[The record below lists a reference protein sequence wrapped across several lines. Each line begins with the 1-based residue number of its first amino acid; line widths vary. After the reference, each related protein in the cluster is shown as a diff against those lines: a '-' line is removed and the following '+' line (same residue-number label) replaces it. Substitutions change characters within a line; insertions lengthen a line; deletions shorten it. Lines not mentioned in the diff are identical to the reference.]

1 MFNFNGELLHKNT
14 DFLNENN
21 RGLQL
26 GDAVFEELRVINGD
40 VIFLEDH
47 YLRLM
52 SSMRIL
58 RMEIPMNFTMEFM
71 EEEILKLI
79 SEDGLRETKQIK
91 FTVYRN
97 TSDNN
102 FSKSDN
108 SISYFITSTTLI
120 NPFFVLD
127 DKAYE
132 VELFKD
138 FYKNSSM
145 LSNLDTNNKILNV
158 VGSIYAQENDYQ
170 DCLLLNE
177 RKQVIEALN
186 GNVFIVKGKQVK
198 TPPITDG
205 CVNSV
210 IRKKII
216 DIVSKL
222 NEVEFIE
229 ESLSPF
235 ELQKADELFIAN
247 NVNGLVSITKYR
259 KKDFVNTTAKS
270 LIGKLNA
277 AARMSVSKSV

>member
-21 RGLQL
+21 RGVQL

-186 GNVFIVKGKQVK
+186 GNVFIVKGNQVK

-222 NEVEFIE
+222 NEVEFLE

-270 LIGKLNA
+270 LIGKLNT

>member
-21 RGLQL
+21 RGVQL

-79 SEDGLRETKQIK
+79 CEDGLRETKQIK

-186 GNVFIVKGKQVK
+186 GNVFIVKGNQVK

-216 DIVSKL
+216 DIVLKL
-222 NEVEFIE
+222 SEVEFLE

>member
-21 RGLQL
+21 RGVQL

-222 NEVEFIE
+222 NEVEFLE

-270 LIGKLNA
+270 LIGKLNT

>member
-21 RGLQL
+21 RGVQL

-186 GNVFIVKGKQVK
+186 GNVFIVKDNQVK

-222 NEVEFIE
+222 NEVEFLE

-247 NVNGLVSITKYR
+247 NVNGLVSISKYR

>member
-108 SISYFITSTTLI
+108 SISYFIISTTLI

-186 GNVFIVKGKQVK
+186 GNVFIVKGNQVK

-222 NEVEFIE
+222 NEVEFLE

>member
-21 RGLQL
+21 RGVQL

-79 SEDGLRETKQIK
+79 CEDGLRETKQIK

-138 FYKNSSM
+138 FYKTSSM

-186 GNVFIVKGKQVK
+186 GNVFIVKGNQVK

-222 NEVEFIE
+222 NEVEFLE

-247 NVNGLVSITKYR
+247 NVNGLVSISKYR

>member
-21 RGLQL
+21 RGVQL

-79 SEDGLRETKQIK
+79 CEDGLRETKQIK

-138 FYKNSSM
+138 FYKTSSM

-186 GNVFIVKGKQVK
+186 GNVFIVKDNQVK

-222 NEVEFIE
+222 NEVEFLE

-247 NVNGLVSITKYR
+247 NVNGLVSISKYR

>member
-1 MFNFNGELLHKNT
+1 MFNFNGELLHNNT

-79 SEDGLRETKQIK
+79 CEDGLRETKQIK

-138 FYKNSSM
+138 FYKTSSM

-186 GNVFIVKGKQVK
+186 GNVFIVKDNQVK

-222 NEVEFIE
+222 NEVEFLE

>member
-1 MFNFNGELLHKNT
+1 MFNFNGELLHNNT

-91 FTVYRN
+91 FSVYRN

-186 GNVFIVKGKQVK
+186 GNVFIVKGNQVK

-216 DIVSKL
+216 DIVSKF
-222 NEVEFIE
+222 NEVEFLE

>member
-21 RGLQL
+21 RGVQL

-97 TSDNN
+97 TCDNN

-186 GNVFIVKGKQVK
+186 GNVFIVKGNQVK

-222 NEVEFIE
+222 NEVEFLE

>member
-14 DFLNENN
+14 DFFNENN
-21 RGLQL
+21 RGVQL

-186 GNVFIVKGKQVK
+186 GNVFIVKGNQVK

-222 NEVEFIE
+222 NEVEFLE

>member
-21 RGLQL
+21 RGVQL

-79 SEDGLRETKQIK
+79 SEDGLRATKQIK

-186 GNVFIVKGKQVK
+186 GNVFIVKGNQVK

-222 NEVEFIE
+222 NEVEFLE

>member
-1 MFNFNGELLHKNT
+1 MFNFNGELLDKNT

-21 RGLQL
+21 RGVQL

-79 SEDGLRETKQIK
+79 SEDGLRETKKIK
-91 FTVYRN
+91 FTIYRN
-97 TSDNN
+97 TSIND

-108 SISYFITSTTLI
+108 SISYFITSTKLT
-120 NPFFVLD
+120 NPFFVLEES
-127 DKAYE
+127 AYE

-158 VGSIYAQENDYQ
+158 VGAIYAQENDYQ

-186 GNVFIVKGKQVK
+186 GNIFIVKGNQVK
-198 TPPITDG
+198 TPPLADG

-210 IRKKII
+210 IRKKIT
-216 DIVSKL
+216 DIVSNLK
-222 NEVEFIE
+222 EVEFLE
-229 ESLSPF
+229 ESISPF

-247 NVNGLVSITKYR
+247 NVNGLISITKYR
-259 KKDFVNTTAKS
+259 KKEFVSTTAKN

-277 AARMSVSKSV
+277 AARMSISKSV

>member
-21 RGLQL
+21 RGVQL
-26 GDAVFEELRVINGD
+26 GDAVFEELRIINGD

-186 GNVFIVKGKQVK
+186 GNVFIVKGNQVK

-222 NEVEFIE
+222 NEVEFLE

>member
-21 RGLQL
+21 RGVQL

-158 VGSIYAQENDYQ
+158 VGSIYTQENDYQ

-186 GNVFIVKGKQVK
+186 GNVFIVKGNQVK

-222 NEVEFIE
+222 NEVEFLE

>member
-21 RGLQL
+21 RGVQL

-158 VGSIYAQENDYQ
+158 VGSIYAQENDYE

-186 GNVFIVKGKQVK
+186 GNVFIVKGNQVK

-222 NEVEFIE
+222 NEVEFLE

-270 LIGKLNA
+270 LIGKLNT